1 MHRSILLETAAD
13 PGPLVL
19 SMIAMAYIRDTSEVI
34 VVDRGEVVLST
45 G

>member
-1 MHRSILLETAAD
+1 
-13 PGPLVL
+13 
-19 SMIAMAYIRDTSEVI
+19 MIAMAYIRDTSEVI